1 MVACSMLLPGGD
13 VRQAQHAA
21 LPSTFSNAELIQP
34 GQGAGRDQ
42 EPRAAAACVQQKGPA
57 PKIRRDGEGSMVQSS
72 ESLMHGT
79 F

>member
-34 GQGAGRDQ
+34 GQGAGGTKSQGQQLPAYNRKAQ
-42 EPRAAAACVQQKGPA
+42 LQRLGEVGRALWYSP
-57 PKIRRDGEGSMVQSS
+57 QSP
-72 ESLMHGT
+72 
-79 F
+79 